1 MIPTTIRMQVPKANK
16 LVFFIGLAGV
26 LLGAFGTRLSHDPSW
41 IIFFDNLHWTSGNFA
56 AAILAWLGWKR
67 HHQKKF
73 DTLWWFAVGLSG
85 YALGQLIWDAQAI
98 LAYNKFP
105 SPSDIFYLWLGP
117 GLTAGLIQEIRKSIR
132 KANRTAT
139 FLDALA
145 ISTAALIIVL
155 VLYLPQRGNLDL
167 LAMTVMVSYPVSL
180 IIPACVG
187 VIMIPA
193 MRLRV
198 SFSYLLFLFG
208 VTTTAWSWMHWN
220 MLALNGATTDGAWF
234 NVSFS
239 VAIILTG
246 LAISVWQIDYSDSP
260 EWDRICEATLRMLP
274 IATIILACSAVVVG
288 ETMPTGTIKALINT
302 GSVLVII
309 LAIIRQSRLL
319 KERDLLLAT
328 QAEALKASAL
338 LQSVIET
345 APIRVFWK
353 DKDLRYL
360 GCNSLFAWDAGYAHP
375 DDVIGKT
382 DFEMNWKIHA
392 EKYRAD
398 NFAVMESGIPR
409 LGHDEPINMPNGETR
424 WIRTSISPLSVKK
437 DGEIIGVLGIYE
449 DITER
454 RLVEEELRIAA
465 VAFETH
471 EAIMIADAQ
480 ANIIRVNQ
488 AFQDITG
495 YDESEVLGKNPRIL
509 KSGVQDK
516 AFYKDMWQ
524 RLLNEG
530 SWSGEIIDR
539 RKDGQIYPKWL
550 TISAVKN
557 KLGETTQYV
566 SVFSDMTSRKQA
578 EEEIYKLAFHDP
590 LTKIPNRRFLL
601 EHFRLV
607 VSASARSLNFGA
619 VLFLDMDRF
628 KIINDTLGHE
638 YGDLMLIQVAQR
650 IRRCVRDADIVAR
663 LGGDEFVV
671 LLENLD
677 VHIEES
683 SQKAAMIAEKIR
695 TALSEPYEIKDHVCH
710 STPSIGISLF
720 CGNNEPVDN
729 ILKQADM
736 AMYQAKDS
744 GRNTVRFFDPDMQQS
759 VESHAALEAD
769 LRDALHKK
777 QLHLYYQIQVDRA
790 HNAIGAEALV
800 RWIHPTRG
808 IVPPMQFIP
817 VAEESSLILDI
828 GQWVLDTACQQISLW
843 SNHEKM
849 RSMAVAINVSAHQFR
864 QSNFVESVASAI
876 QKHSIHPSLL
886 KLELTES
893 VVLDNVADVVT
904 KMHALKELGV
914 SLSMDDFGTGY
925 SSLSYLKQLPLDQ
938 LKIDQSFVCD
948 ITTDPND
955 AMMVQ
960 AIIGMAKNLGLNV
973 IAEGVETDAQ
983 LSFLELNG
991 CLAYQGYLFSKPIAI
1006 EEFEEL
1012 LLSMH

>member
-1 MIPTTIRMQVPKANK
+1 MIPSTIRMQIPKTSQFI
-16 LVFFIGLAGV
+16 FFTGLTGI
-26 LLGAFGTRLSHDPSW
+26 LLGALGIQLSQDPSW
-41 IIFFDNLHWTSGNFA
+41 LRFFDNLHWTSGNFA
-56 AAILAWLGWKR
+56 AAALAWLGCKR
-67 HHQKKF
+67 LHQKKF

-85 YALGQLIWDAQAI
+85 YALGQLIWDLQVV
-98 LAYNKFP
+98 LAYNIFP

-117 GLTAGLIQEIRKSIR
+117 GLTAGLIQEIRKSTR

-145 ISTAALIIVL
+145 ISTAALTVVL
-155 VLYLPQRGNLDL
+155 VLYLPQRGNLGL

-180 IIPACVG
+180 IIPACIG
-187 VIMIPA
+187 LIMIPA
-193 MRLRV
+193 LRLRV
-198 SFSYLLFLFG
+198 SFSYLLFLLG
-208 VTTTAWSWMHWN
+208 VTITAWSWMHWN
-220 MLALNGATTDGAWF
+220 MLALNGTTTDGAWF

-239 VAIILTG
+239 FAIVLLG
-246 LAISVWQIDYSDSP
+246 LAVSVWQLDYSDSP
-260 EWDRICEATLRMLP
+260 EWDRVCEAILRMLP

-288 ETMPTGTIKALINT
+288 ETLPTGTVKALINI

-328 QAEALKASAL
+328 QAEALKASVL
-338 LQSVIET
+338 LQSVIDT

-360 GCNSLFAWDAGYAHP
+360 GCNSLFARDAGYAHP
-375 DDVIGKT
+375 NDVIGKT
-382 DFEMNWKIHA
+382 DSEMSWKRHA

-398 NFAVMESGIPR
+398 NFAVMESGIPK
-409 LGHDEPINMPNGETR
+409 LGHDEPIDMPNDETR
-424 WIRTSISPLSVKK
+424 WVRTSMSPLRIKK
-437 DGEIIGVLGIYE
+437 EGEIIGVLGIYE

-454 RLVEEELRIAA
+454 RLIEEELRIAA

-509 KSGVQDK
+509 KSGVQNK
-516 AFYKDMWQ
+516 AFYNDMWQ
-524 RLLNEG
+524 QLLSEG

-550 TISAVKN
+550 TITAVKN
-557 KLGETTQYV
+557 ELSETTQYV
-566 SVFSDMTSRKQA
+566 SIFSDITSRKQA

-607 VSASARSLNFGA
+607 LSASARSLHFGA

-638 YGDLMLIQVAQR
+638 YGDMMLIQVAQR
-650 IRRCVRDADIVAR
+650 IRLCVRDIDTVAR
-663 LGGDEFVV
+663 LGGDEFLV
-671 LLENLD
+671 LLEDLD
-677 VHIEES
+677 LHIEES
-683 SQKAAMIAEKIR
+683 SQKVAMIAEKIR

-710 STPSIGISLF
+710 SSPSIGISLF
-720 CGNNEPVDN
+720 CGNNEPIDN

-744 GRNTVRFFDPDMQQS
+744 GRNTIQFFDPDMQQS
-759 VESHAALEAD
+759 VETHAGLEAD
-769 LRDALHKK
+769 LRDALPKK
-777 QLHLYYQIQVDRA
+777 QLNLYYQIQVDRD
-790 HNAIGAEALV
+790 HNPIGAEALV

-808 IVPPMQFIP
+808 VVPPIQFIP

-843 SNHEKM
+843 SKHEKM
-849 RSMAVAINVSAHQFR
+849 RNMTVAVNVSAHQFR
-864 QSNFVESVASAI
+864 LSNFVESVSSTI
-876 QKHSIHPSLL
+876 HKHNISPSLL

-893 VVLDNVADVVT
+893 VVLDNVDDVVT

-914 SLSMDDFGTGY
+914 GLSMDDFGTGY
-925 SSLSYLKQLPLDQ
+925 SSLSYLKKLPLDQ

-948 ITTDPND
+948 IPADPND
-955 AMMVQ
+955 AVMVQ
-960 AIIGMAKNLGLNV
+960 AIIGMANNLGLNV
-973 IAEGVETDAQ
+973 IAEGVETEAQ
-983 LSFLELNG
+983 LSFLESNG

-1006 EEFEEL
+1006 EEFEVL
-1012 LLSMH
+1012 LLSMY